1 MLAIQCIVEGFPP
14 PTVSWTHNGTLL
26 PECTLDLLNMLI
38 VCAEFGE
45 RERGDS
51 SSSLLI
57 ISAKLSDTGRYE
69 CTAQNS
75 AGVAVYEVYVAVE
88 RAISMHKFHSSD
100 VRIALTH
107 SLSLSFSGL
116 PSFLV
121 YPAPVTVVNGSLI
134 TLDCLVRGEPAPSI
148 IWLKDFTPVNLTSGI
163 MVEGNGTLVITDAS
177 LEDAGFYT
185 CVADNGLGINQ
196 VSVPVEVIPEVIV
209 NKTGLLVCMSLCNIS
224 SNILSSM
231 YVCVCCSWCCWFPSC
246 LTKSS
251 RWCDNPPSSHQC
263 HSRLLCCW

>member
-1 MLAIQCIVEGFPP
+1 MLLIADAPNITTTHGRTRVRVGEMLAIQCIVEGFPP

-38 VCAEFGE
+38 VCAEFGD

-88 RAISMHKFHSSD
+88 RAISMRKFHSSD

-107 SLSLSFSGL
+107 SLSLFLRSSFIPRL
-116 PSFLV
+116 PCS
-121 YPAPVTVVNGSLI
+121 S
-134 TLDCLVRGEPAPSI
+134 DSCQWI
-148 IWLKDFTPVNLTSGI
+148 I
-163 MVEGNGTLVITDAS
+163 
-177 LEDAGFYT
+177 
-185 CVADNGLGINQ
+185 DN
-196 VSVPVEVIPEVIV
+196 
-209 NKTGLLVCMSLCNIS
+209 TGLSCSRRTCSKHHLVKRLH
-224 SNILSSM
+224 
-231 YVCVCCSWCCWFPSC
+231 SC
-246 LTKSS
+246 QPYLWDHGGGEWYTSYH
-251 RWCDNPPSSHQC
+251 RC
-263 HSRLLCCW
+263 